1 MIDVNELHILYEDEY
16 LVAVNKPA
24 GLLVHPS
31 WIAPARTPNLVSMLK
46 QRYPGETVH
55 TVHRLDRATS
65 GVILFARRKEV
76 GQHLQQQFINR
87 TVRKTYLCVVR
98 GWTEEGGVIDYPLKP
113 IHDKYADPLANP
125 DKEPK
130 EAVSVYRRLATV
142 SLPIAV
148 GRYPEARYS
157 LVEVK
162 PETGRKHQIR
172 RHMKHILH
180 PIVGDTKHG
189 EGRHNRLFREN
200 LDSHRLLLMATG
212 IRFEHPV
219 TGQSVEIETG
229 VGGEIEV
236 LFNRL
241 GWEQGY
247 PVSSSVTLT
256 GRDDQDSQLSGSFS
270 SANTC
275 GQEER

>member
-1 MIDVNELHILYEDEY
+1 MTDTTELDVLYEDDSI
-16 LVAVNKPA
+16 VAVNKPA

-65 GVILFARRKEV
+65 GVILFARSKAA
-76 GQHLQQQFINR
+76 GQHLQQQFMKRKVN
-87 TVRKTYLCVVR
+87 KTYLCVVR
-98 GWTEEGGVIDYPLKP
+98 GWPDESGLIDYALKP

-130 EAVSVYRRLATV
+130 EAVSEYRRLATV

-148 GRYPEARYS
+148 GRYPEARYA

-162 PETGRKHQIR
+162 PHTGRKHQIR

-189 EGRHNRLFREN
+189 EGRHNRLFREHLN
-200 LDSHRLLLMATG
+200 SHRLLLMAVA
-212 IRFEHPV
+212 IEFEHPV
-219 TGQSVEIETG
+219 TGQKFNIETG
-229 VGGEIEV
+229 VGAEV
-236 LFNRL
+236 EALFKRL

-247 PVSSSVTLT
+247 PVSSRVSL
-256 GRDDQDSQLSGSFS
+256 G
-270 SANTC
+270 
-275 GQEER
+275 